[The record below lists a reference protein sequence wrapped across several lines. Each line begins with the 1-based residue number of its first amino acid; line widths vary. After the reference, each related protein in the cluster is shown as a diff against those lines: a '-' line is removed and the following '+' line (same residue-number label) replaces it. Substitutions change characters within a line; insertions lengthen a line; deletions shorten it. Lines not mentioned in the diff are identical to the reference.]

1 MPLPTMRQLQ
11 YLSAVAEH
19 LSFSGAA
26 DACFVTQSTLSSG
39 IKELETLIGAT
50 LVERTRRKVMLTP
63 LGRQVLEKGEKI
75 LEIAREIED
84 MAADAE
90 EPLSGTL
97 RLGVIPT
104 IGPFLLPT
112 LMPALQDAFPKVKLE
127 VREDLSASLVD
138 KLSHGQLDVV
148 LFALPYDAPDLVT
161 VTVGHDPFVL
171 LENTKAESTR
181 GGREILSLEELGQ
194 GDRSVLL
201 LEDGHCLRDHA
212 LSACQLDTVNDA
224 FRASSLHTLVQMVG
238 QGLGVTL
245 LPEMAVTSGI
255 LNTAPN
261 LKIRSFADP
270 QPSRR
275 IGLAWRKSAARA
287 RDYKI
292 LADFLS
298 EWLKEIAR

>member
-1 MPLPTMRQLQ
+1 MPLPTIRQLQ

-26 DACFVTQSTLSSG
+26 EACFVTQSTLSSG

-50 LVERTRRKVMLTP
+50 LVERTRRKVMLTS
-63 LGRQVLEKGEKI
+63 LGRQVLEKGERI

-112 LMPALQDAFPKVKLE
+112 LMPALQKAFPKIKLE

-148 LFALPYDAPDLVT
+148 LFALPYDAPDLET

-171 LENTKAESTR
+171 LENTKTESGI
-181 GGREILSLEELGQ
+181 GGRDMLSLEELGE

-255 LNTAPN
+255 LNSAPN
-261 LKIRSFADP
+261 LKVRRFADP

-298 EWLKEIAR
+298 DWLKFTS